1 MKKLFLILLAT
12 FISGPIWAQTKK
24 LIDVMNDSLYKQIQI
39 FDKILRTNL
48 EKPLVTQTD
57 LDNFYSYLDKNM
69 DTTVFSTSG
78 FFPKEIKRDSA
89 KVNIRNNFNDIIGGK
104 NIKIEFEI
112 GRAHV

>member
-57 LDNFYSYLDKNM
+57 LDNF
-69 DTTVFSTSG
+69 
-78 FFPKEIKRDSA
+78 
-89 KVNIRNNFNDIIGGK
+89 
-104 NIKIEFEI
+104 
-112 GRAHV
+112 